1 MQNVRYIIK
10 NIDENT
16 FSSSFVLIDEV
27 MGSAVI
33 KKTDEKTFEVSNIF
47 IKEEYRRFKHGS
59 KILSAAF
66 SEVKKLG
73 GETLFAEAPAELLPF
88 FEKNGFEKCGVT
100 YKKDGARYIKVE
112 KSFVFD
118 GCMWLSFNKELEAA
132 IVKKSFNYTHTHDK
146 NRVYLTVSALGFSE
160 IFVNGKSVSDR
171 LFAPAWSNYNA
182 RDLSVLCYP
191 IFDTLTYRVYYERF
205 DITDLLVDGKNTV
218 VFHIGGGWYCQHES
232 RNEGIN
238 KYGFLKLCFKIT
250 QDGEIIAKSDGDT
263 LFTKSFITR
272 ANIYFGET
280 QDLRRG
286 NYDFSTEPTFG
297 EWKKCDEDAA
307 PLSLFRLSNYPEDR
321 VVRRL
326 YPKCIFR
333 RGDYAIYDIGENVA
347 GFPVIRFK
355 DGAAL
360 DERCLLRF
368 AEELKS
374 DGSLDF
380 HYSGGR
386 GRMQCEEYIYDGSC
400 KAALHQH
407 FTWHGARYFEVL
419 GEAEVLE
426 YCVAHTDIKK
436 IISFKSSEPVLQW
449 IFDAFIRTQ
458 LDNIHCS
465 VPSDC
470 PHRERL
476 GYTGDGQLASRA
488 VMTCFDAEALYRKWL
503 DDIADSQDIFS
514 GHVEH
519 TAPFYG
525 GGGGP
530 GGWGGAMVFVPYNF
544 YEFYGDK
551 TVLEKYYPNMLLY
564 LDYMESHSENSL
576 VVRGEKGGWCLGDW
590 CAPHNKNCLPEPFV
604 NTYFYIRALMCVI
617 EISKILKKDSSV
629 LQERAERIKKAFLEK
644 YFDEK
649 SGTFFGSVE
658 AADAFGFDLGLG
670 NEKTLENIVE
680 KYEKL
685 GEFDTGIFGTYVLIK
700 TLCENGEKKL
710 AKKLLTSNGE
720 NSFYNMM
727 KHGATTLWENWDGC
741 DSRNHPMFGAV
752 TEFIV
757 KYFNEVTNY

>member
-1 MQNVRYIIK
+1 MQNVKYVIN
-10 NIDENT
+10 NIGENT
-16 FSSSFVLIDEV
+16 FSSDFVLIDEV

-33 KKTDEKTFEVSNIF
+33 KKKDEKTFEILSLFV
-47 IKEEYRRFKHGS
+47 KEPYRRFHHGS
-59 KILSAAF
+59 KIISNAL
-66 SEVKKLG
+66 EQVKKLG
-73 GETLFAEAPAELLPF
+73 GETLFAELPAELLPF
-88 FEKNGFEKCGVT
+88 FEKNGFAKCGVT
-100 YKKDGARYIKVE
+100 YNKDGARYIKVE

-118 GCMWLSFNKELEAA
+118 GCMWLSFNEECEAA
-132 IVKKSFNYTHTHDK
+132 IVKKKFEISPDGQK
-146 NRVYLTVSALGFSE
+146 VYLTAATLGFCE

-171 LFAPAWSNYNA
+171 LFAPAWSNYNE

-205 DITDLLVDGKNTV
+205 DITELLKNGENTV

-238 KYGFLKLCFKIT
+238 KYGFLKLCFKVT
-250 QDGEIIAKSDGDT
+250 ANGETVAKSDDDT
-263 LFTKSFITR
+263 YFAKSFVTR
-272 ANIYFGET
+272 ASIYFGEV
-280 QDLRRG
+280 QDLRLG
-286 NYDFSTEPTFG
+286 NFDFSKEPTSG
-297 EWKKCDEDAA
+297 EWKKCDKAAA
-307 PLSLFRLSNYPEDR
+307 PLSLLRLYSYPKDR
-321 VVRRL
+321 VVRTIT
-326 YPKCIFR
+326 PKCIFK
-333 RGDYAIYDIGENVA
+333 RGDYAVYDIGENIA
-347 GFPVIRFK
+347 GFPVIKFK
-355 DGAAL
+355 DGAAQ

-368 AEELKS
+368 AEELDES
-374 DGSLDF
+374 GSLNF

-386 GRMQCEEYIYDGSC
+386 GRMQCEEYIYDGSYNGELC
-400 KAALHQH
+400 QH
-407 FTWHGARYFEVL
+407 FTWHGARYFDVL

-426 YCVAHTDIKK
+426 YRVTHTDIKK
-436 IISFKSSEPVLQW
+436 KVEFKSSDRILQW

-476 GYTGDGQLASRA
+476 GYTGDGQLVSRA
-488 VMTCFDAEALYRKWL
+488 VMTCFEAEGLYRKWL
-503 DDIADSQDIFS
+503 DDIADSQDIYS

-530 GGWGGAMVFVPYNF
+530 GGWGGAIVFVPYNF

-551 TVLEKYYPNMLLY
+551 GILEKYYPNMLIY

-590 CAPHNKNCLPEPFV
+590 CAPGNKNRLPEPFV
-604 NTYFYIRALMCVI
+604 NTYFYIKALVLTT
-617 EISKILKKDSSV
+617 EISKILGRDACELEK
-629 LQERAERIKKAFLEK
+629 RCARIKKAFLDN

-649 SGTFFGSVE
+649 SGSFFGSVE
-658 AADAFGFDLGLG
+658 AADAFGFDLFP
-670 NEKTLENIVE
+670 EKSKAFDNIVE

-700 TLCENGEKKL
+700 TLCENGKKEL
-710 AKKLLTSNGE
+710 AKKLLTSRGE

-741 DSRNHPMFGAV
+741 DSRNHPMFGAI
-752 TEFIV
+752 TEFLV
-757 KYFNEVTNY
+757 KYFNEA